1 MLNTPLQH
9 TLKTV
14 IIFFCAVDYY
24 NCFCKRR
31 QQEKVGEG
39 QGRERKEGKRK
50 EWEKG
55 GRQKWKRKKR
65 HKRKGKT
72 VEHANYKFVCS
83 WRKNV

>member
-1 MLNTPLQH
+1 MITTIASVKGDN
-9 TLKTV
+9 
-14 IIFFCAVDYY
+14 
-24 NCFCKRR
+24 RR
-31 QQEKVGEG
+31 KWEKGKEG
-39 QGRERKEGKRK
+39 KRKEGKRK